1 MPSRYGHQL
10 GSTFLANVFTPAQ
23 QDALRKKRT
32 YLLEHPLWHGL
43 TNKQTSLG
51 HLRTFTLQDAWL
63 IREIHRLDGL
73 AIAKAPHAAS
83 ADYLINKLTPKQG
96 ALESLQAF
104 GTAIGLEPAQLINPL
119 PLAGCTALT
128 TQFYYHLARSSF
140 VETIAC
146 IGTSETIFVEICG
159 HIEQP
164 LKDNYGLSD
173 DAITFFSFHE
183 NLEAPEA
190 AMNALIEQLVTESA
204 EPDAARAAV
213 FAAVNLCYDCEKLF
227 YDTVWQHPDAHL
239 VSDSPLISDTHL
251 ASDALETPQ
260 TTTSQP
266 KAVR

>member
-1 MPSRYGHQL
+1 MPSRYGHNL
-10 GSTFLANVFTPAQ
+10 GSTFLANVLSQQQ
-23 QDALRKKRT
+23 QDALRDKRT
-32 YLLEHPLWHGL
+32 QLLEHPLWQGL
-43 TNKQTSLG
+43 DSQQTSLG

-73 AIAKAPHAAS
+73 AIAKAPDAAS

-104 GTAIGLEPAQLINPL
+104 GTAVGLEPVQLVNPT
-119 PLAGCTALT
+119 PLAGCAALT

-159 HIEQP
+159 RIEQP
-164 LKDNYGLSD
+164 LKANYGLSD
-173 DAITFFSFHE
+173 EAITFFSSHE

-190 AMNALIEQLVTESA
+190 QMNTLIERLVTESA
-204 EPDAARAAV
+204 EPEAARAAV
-213 FAAVNLCYDCEKLF
+213 FAAVSLCYDCEQLF

-239 VSDSPLISDTHL
+239 TSDS
-251 ASDALETPQ
+251 ASLE
-260 TTTSQP
+260 
-266 KAVR
+266 AVG